1 MHNVLTILIT
11 RNRWFNARPVRTGLM
26 VPVPPLKGDPWRC
39 STVLPYLEAYHY
51 QHDRDTQAVYFTE
64 HDMNRK
70 IISVLCKP
78 CCAVLLNHLVR
89 RSAEELAKH
98 AAEMAA
104 QIRSAS
110 HSFTCDQNT
119 LHQPNTSSSS
129 HNASSSHSHNCS
141 SASSHKKDSSS
152 STSFRKRARKS
163 VSCIS
168 VSKLTSCR
176 PS

>member
-1 MHNVLTILIT
+1 MHNVLTNLIT

-89 RSAEELAKH
+89 LNLQKNWPSMPPKWPPKSDPPATALPAIKTLCTNQTHPRPVIMPARRTATTVRRP
-98 AAEMAA
+98 AA
-104 QIRSAS
+104 IRKIRRPPPRFAS
-110 HSFTCDQNT
+110 E
-119 LHQPNTSSSS
+119 P
-129 HNASSSHSHNCS
+129 ASP
-141 SASSHKKDSSS
+141 
-152 STSFRKRARKS
+152 
-163 VSCIS
+163 
-168 VSKLTSCR
+168 CR
-176 PS
+176 VFPLVN